1 MFESQKLKIIR
12 KNLYQHVDVL
22 ANQIGERN
30 LHNKGSLQKTV
41 DYIFEQM
48 NRSSLDVNQLNF
60 SFNGQS
66 FSNIVAE
73 KKGQEYEDQI
83 IIIGAHYDTVED
95 SPGADDNATGIA
107 GLLEM
112 IRLFSDFDNK
122 RTYRFVAFA
131 LEEPPFYGTSQMG
144 SHVYAESCKQRNDNV
159 LFMTSLEML
168 GYFLNKK
175 NTQRYPE
182 PDLARK
188 HPNRGNFISVVGDP
202 ESKPLLKK
210 VSNNISK
217 FTTVPIE
224 LFIAH
229 RGTPGAN
236 LSDHA
241 SFWKFG
247 FRAIM
252 ITDTAF
258 YRNPHYHKPDDTIDT
273 IHFKKFSNLV
283 YGLTK
288 AYKEFDDVDFNF

>member
-1 MFESQKLKIIR
+1 MFKSKKLKAIR

-30 LHNKGSLQKTV
+30 LTNQGSLRKTV
-41 DYIFEQM
+41 DYIYEQM
-48 NRSSLDVNQLNF
+48 NRSSLDVNQVNF
-60 SFNGQS
+60 SFENQT
-66 FSNIVAE
+66 FTNIVAE
-73 KKGQEYEDQI
+73 KKGNENTGQI
-83 IIIGAHYDTVED
+83 FIVGAHYDTVED

-112 IRLFSDFDNK
+112 IRLFNNFENK

-131 LEEPPFYGTSQMG
+131 QEEPPFYGTPQMG
-144 SHVYAESCKQRNDNV
+144 SHVYAELCKQKNENV

-168 GYFLNKK
+168 GYFLRGK
-175 NTQRYPE
+175 NSQRYPQ

-188 HPNRGNFISVVGDP
+188 HPTRGNFISVVGDP

-210 VSNNISK
+210 VSKTICK
-217 FTTVPIE
+217 FTTIPIE
-224 LFIAH
+224 VFIAH
-229 RGTPGAN
+229 RATPGAN

-273 IHFKKFSNLV
+273 IHFKKFSDLV
-283 YGLTK
+283 YGLAE
-288 AYKEFDDVDFNF
+288 AYKEFDDFVFNF